1 MFEWFKKKV
10 KTLEA
15 KSVIERAEQLL
26 GECKIPEA
34 ALLEAQG
41 ELKRAQAEYSTLGE
55 KWQGE
60 CALSQV
66 ERPEPA
72 EVKKCRERIP
82 VLTLRIAA
90 LKKHLAGLYNRAADI
105 QKGLAEAVV
114 EAHEQLVTEAQERL
128 AAARRPYEEER
139 ARCLGIEQLV
149 GRQFLAYRDRYDHVG
164 WHQPVAVPAIL
175 EEESKAAKGLLDQI
189 ESRAGKRM
197 SITREHR
204 DWRQVPVVSGPQAP
218 SDPPPAVRS
227 HATAV
232 PLYTSIR

>member
-114 EAHEQLVTEAQERL
+114 EAHEQLV
-128 AAARRPYEEER
+128 
-139 ARCLGIEQLV
+139 